1 RQPFF
6 VTFKG
11 EAGLDAGGLS
21 REFFRLAS
29 TTLFDTNNGLF
40 KFVDS
45 TYLISDD
52 SASSLVEGAI
62 DWYVFAGKLVGKALL
77 EGHLLDAP
85 LNRVLLKHIVAE
97 PVGIDDLRLVDYDLW
112 KHLRQLRDIDD
123 LDALALTFSIDQVSF
138 GAVSQRELVAG
149 GADVAVTAGNL
160 EDYFGLRMRE
170 RVLEVCRRGLSA
182 FLKGVYAVVPPEALM
197 LLSARELELAIS
209 GLPDIDVDEWMQHT
223 NYRGEFAADA
233 TEQEADATEA
243 AAVAPTAHAVIA
255 MFWEEV
261 RSWDSARRATLLQWC
276 TGASRPPIQGFEF
289 LQGRDGV
296 ARKFTLL
303 AVPLASAVYP
313 RAHTCF
319 NRIDLPLFRDRA
331 QL

>member
-29 TTLFDTNNGLF
+29 KTLFDTNNGLF

-52 SASSLVEGAI
+52 AASSLVEGAV

-112 KHLRQLRDIDD
+112 RHLRQLRDIDD

-149 GADVAVTAGNL
+149 GDDVAVTASNL
-160 EDYFGLRMRE
+160 EDYLGLRMRE
-170 RVLEVCRRGLSA
+170 RLLEVCRRGLSA

-223 NYRGEFAADA
+223 NYRGEFAGDA
-233 TEQEADATEA
+233 TAQEAVATEA
-243 AAVAPTAHAVIA
+243 AAATPTAHAVIA
-255 MFWEEV
+255 MFWDEV

-319 NRIDLPLFRDRA
+319 NRIDLPLF
-331 QL
+331 